1 MAKYILRPDYIEKV
15 RPYFSKPLIKI
26 LTGQRRVG
34 KSYIMNQLADVL
46 KKENPNANIV
56 FINCETEHFLHL
68 KTHID
73 LLAHVKKQLIKGKN
87 NFLFIDEVQE
97 IENFQ
102 LAVRSLLAEKKC
114 DIYCTGSNAHM
125 LSGELATHM
134 AGRYIEIPIHA
145 LSFSEFLRFHKLK
158 PEFGSVMKYLTYG
171 GMPYLTNVDLS
182 GDLPFE
188 YLRSVYSTI
197 MLKDVVAR
205 ENIRN
210 VTFLENL
217 IRYLANNVGSLF
229 SAANISKFLKS
240 QQIAISPQLTLNYLR
255 ALTNA
260 YIIHKVQRAEVSG
273 LKIFEIGEKYY
284 FEDQGLCNAI
294 NGHHSRSDLHKT
306 LENVVYLHLIQSGYA
321 VQIGKL
327 DQLEIDFVA
336 SRNGLQIY
344 VQVFLQLSSKDVVGR
359 EFGNLM
365 LIPDNYPKYV
375 VTLNDPIIGND
386 YKGIKHINLLEFLQ
400 MRL

>member
-1 MAKYILRPDYIEKV
+1 MNRYIVRPDYIEKV
-15 RPYFSKPLIKI
+15 RPYISKPLIKI

-34 KSYIMNQLADVL
+34 KSYIMLQIADVIR
-46 KKENPNANIV
+46 KENQKANII
-56 FINCETEHFLHL
+56 FINCETEDFLHL
-68 KTHID
+68 KTHED
-73 LLAHVKKQLIKGKN
+73 LLAYVKGRLIKGHN
-87 NFLFIDEVQE
+87 NFLFIDEIQE
-97 IENFQ
+97 IKDFQ

-125 LSGELATHM
+125 LSGELATHL

-145 LSFSEFLRFHKLK
+145 LSFNEFLRFHKLK
-158 PEFGSVMKYLTYG
+158 PEYSSVMKYLTYG
-171 GMPYLTNVDLS
+171 GMPYLTNIELS

-188 YLRSVYSTI
+188 YLRSVYATI

-217 IRYLANNVGSLF
+217 IRYLADNVGNLF

-240 QQIAISPQLTLNYLR
+240 QHIAISPQLTLNYLR

-260 YIIHKVQRAEVSG
+260 YIIYKVHRAEVNG

-284 FEDQGLCNAI
+284 FEDTGLCNAI
-294 NGHHSRSDLHKT
+294 TGHHARNALHKT
-306 LENVVYLHLIQSGYA
+306 LENAVFLHLIQSGYA
-321 VQIGKL
+321 VQVGKL
-327 DQLEIDFVA
+327 DQQEIDFVA
-336 SRNGLQIY
+336 HRNGLQLY
-344 VQVFLQLSSKDVVGR
+344 VQVCLQLTDKDVVGR

-375 VTLNDPIIGND
+375 VTLNDPIMGND
-386 YKGIKHINLLEFLQ
+386 YKGIKQMNLLEFL
-400 MRL
+400 LKEL